1 MFHFKRMNFSLLQPW
16 KYEKNPKEGY
26 EAHRAILLAQNY
38 RKVSTRSHAAQ
49 KKSISRT
56 K

>member
-1 MFHFKRMNFSLLQPW
+1 MIHFERMNFSLLQPW

-26 EAHRAILLAQNY
+26 EAHRAVLLAKNY
-38 RKVSTRSHAAQ
+38 RKVATRSHSAQ